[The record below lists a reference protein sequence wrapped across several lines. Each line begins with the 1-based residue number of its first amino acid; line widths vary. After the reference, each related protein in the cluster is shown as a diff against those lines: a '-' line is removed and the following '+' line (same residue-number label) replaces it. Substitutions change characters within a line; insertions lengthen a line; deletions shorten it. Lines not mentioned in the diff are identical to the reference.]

1 MSAHFD
7 SSHYASS
14 QFESSH
20 FGRSLIAVITPG
32 GGLDEDTLWRI
43 RRLKKRGQRN
53 LHNAIALLTM
63 LVSVIDEE
71 TDYNADETDSE

>member
-7 SSHYASS
+7 SSHYASTHY
-14 QFESSH
+14 ESSH
-20 FGRSLIAVITPG
+20 YNRGLVAVITPG

-43 RRLKKRGQRN
+43 RRLKKRQRN
-53 LHNAIALLTM
+53 VANAVALLTM

-71 TDYNADETDSE
+71 TDYNAEEPDE

>member
-43 RRLKKRGQRN
+43 RRLKKRQRN
-53 LHNAIALLTM
+53 VANAVALLTM

-71 TDYNADETDSE
+71 TDYNAEEPDE